1 MPPEKS
7 DTICCGTGRRD
18 MNVFRDNVRNAETS
32 TEHRVCREGAS
43 AEDRAW
49 GCGVAR
55 DICFNNKPNGIPTAA
70 VFY

>member
-1 MPPEKS
+1 
-7 DTICCGTGRRD
+7 

-70 VFY
+70 VFYTARGSLILTQLMQLE